1 MTRRTT
7 WAATAAIA
15 ALAAGGLAPLA
26 ASAQAPSKI
35 TADWQATAATSS
47 RAVVLPTG
55 DVIRAHGSTPV
66 LLHRATSGPLVTMAI
81 GKARYVY
88 PAALQHQVGGVLD
101 AALFDV
107 NADATGST
115 RVPVSIRYA
124 SADAPTAVPGIEVTG
139 RSGLSATGYVTPA
152 SSRAL
157 GRALAT
163 QSGDA
168 LFAGVASVRA
178 MRPSA
183 PTPQWPMH
191 TVTVNVVDDQGK
203 PFEGMFGYLNTTDA
217 QKDGGVGFAIRGKAK
232 ISLPQ
237 GTWQFV
243 VMASNADWTKSYIA
257 TSPEVTVNS
266 PRDVR
271 VDVRSATTPIRT
283 TLAKPV
289 REGGAEITEYG
300 RDIVTGDYFSGA
312 SWVLLGDY
320 ETGETFVT
328 PTVGALHGTQR
339 VAQVVVADGGSA
351 SAPYRY
357 STNSGVTGRIPAS
370 PIIARV
376 DASNTA
382 IYRTE
387 LVGGFDLATSM
398 YGRSANPPT
407 GGWSVGMPPPAR
419 AFTEYVSTGGG
430 LIHGASLTQYISF
443 DPVFTEK
450 GDFTEDGHVGPK
462 AGTTTSD
469 VWGQAPLHQAFRS
482 PGVAPAQS
490 CPACLGF
497 GSGVKGFTIGA
508 LPLSDRTHT
517 GSGDFTEPDT
527 FTSHLTIKA
536 DGATIIDQDGH
547 LSGATAIPDNTKVL
561 TTSQIAS
568 RSGAPFTLATTMTT
582 TMSIKTS
589 SAVNAPASWWCLTQ
603 TTCKVLPFLSV
614 DYAAASTDAN
624 VLPAGRQ
631 SIGLTVNQV
640 GRTVAQGV
648 TSVKAWV
655 SYDGRTW
662 SVAPVTGSGAT
673 YAAALTVP
681 AAGAGRTVV
690 GLKVAVT
697 DSAGTTLSEQIDG
710 AFLLAR

>member
-1 MTRRTT
+1 MTRPTT

-15 ALAAGGLAPLA
+15 ALAAGGVAPLA

-35 TADWQATAATSS
+35 TAGWQAAPATSS
-47 RAVVLPTG
+47 RAVQLPTG
-55 DVIRAHGSTPV
+55 DVIRTNGANPV
-66 LLHRATSGPLVTMAI
+66 LLQRATSGPLFSMAI

-107 NADATGST
+107 NSAATGST
-115 RVPVSIRYA
+115 RVPVTIRYA
-124 SADAPTAVPGIEVTG
+124 SADAPTAVPGVEITS
-139 RSGLSATGYVTPA
+139 RSGLTATGNVTPA

-157 GRALAT
+157 GEALSRA
-163 QSGDA
+163 SGDA
-168 LFAGVASVRA
+168 LFSHVASVRA
-178 MRPSA
+178 MRPST
-183 PTPQWPMH
+183 PTPHWPMH
-191 TVTVNVVDDQGK
+191 TVTVNVVDHQGK

-217 QKDGGVGFAIRGKAK
+217 QKGGGVGFAIRGKAK

-243 VMASNADWTKSYIA
+243 VMASNADWTKDFIV
-257 TSPEVTVNS
+257 TSPEVTVNG
-266 PRDVR
+266 PREVG
-271 VDVRSATTPIRT
+271 VDVRWATTPVTT

-289 REGGAEITEYG
+289 RDGGAQITEYG
-300 RDIVTGDYFSGA
+300 REIVTGDYFSGA
-312 SWVLLGDY
+312 SWVLIGGY
-320 ETGETFVT
+320 GTGRTFVT

-339 VAQVVVADGGSA
+339 VGQVVVADGGSA

-357 STNSGVTGRIPAS
+357 STNHGVSGRIPAS
-370 PIIARV
+370 PINARV

-382 IYRTE
+382 IYRTK
-387 LVGGFDLATSM
+387 LVGGFDLASSI

-407 GGWSVGMPPPAR
+407 GGWSVGAAPPAR

-430 LIHGASLTQYISF
+430 LIHGGSLAQYVSF

-450 GDFTEDGHVGPK
+450 GDFTAAGRVGPK
-462 AGTTTSD
+462 AGTITPE
-469 VWGQAPLHQAFRS
+469 VWGQAPLHQMFAD
-482 PGVAPAQS
+482 PGIAPLQS
-490 CPACLGF
+490 CPACLGD
-497 GSGVKGFTIGA
+497 GPGVKAFSIRA

-517 GSGDFTEPDT
+517 GSGDFTEPNT

-547 LSGATAIPDNTKVL
+547 LSGATAIPDTTKVL
-561 TTSQIAS
+561 TTTQVAS
-568 RSGAPFTLATTMTT
+568 RSGAPFTLATKMST
-582 TMSIKTS
+582 TMSVKTS
-589 SAVNAPASWWCLTQ
+589 TAFNAPPGWWCLTE
-603 TTCKVLPFLSV
+603 TTCKVLPLLSV
-614 DYAAASTDAN
+614 DYSAASTDAN

-631 SIGLTVNQV
+631 SIELTINQV
-640 GRTVAQGV
+640 GRSTAQGV

-662 SVAPVTGSGAT
+662 SVAPVTGSGAR

-681 AAGAGRTVV
+681 TAGAGRTVV